1 MKAKFI
7 KAVDSGDVQRAR
19 LFLANELMLDPRGR
33 SFNEMLDYAQT
44 HLAGLFES
52 SDGKEYSQHVE
63 EWNKDFLFQLKNDL
77 EVNFSKERIEFYAKV
92 AKCVLRDKAE
102 QLNKEEEEQK
112 NKDKR
117 RHENVRS
124 DHYSSSS
131 KKKAYA
137 GVTAGGVVLTVAGLC
152 AQKAVLAS
160 LGVAGIVIGGVL
172 LYKESQK

>member
-7 KAVDSGDVQRAR
+7 KAVDEGNTLRVR
-19 LFLANELMLDPRGR
+19 LFLVNELMLDPRGR

-52 SDGKEYSQHVE
+52 SDGKEYSQGVE
-63 EWNKDFLFQLKNDL
+63 DWNKDFLFELKNDL
-77 EVNFSKERIEFYAKV
+77 DTNFSKERIEFYAKV
-92 AKCVLRDKAE
+92 AKYVLRDKVE

-117 RHENVRS
+117 RHGNVRS
-124 DHYSSSS
+124 EHYSSSS

-152 AQKAVLAS
+152 AQKAILAS